1 MIHIRPYLEAA
12 GEQGGWN
19 KITYD
24 DGRRK
29 MAKEVMDRIT
39 PGEVAALAAAL
50 DGRGWWALYHQ
61 PLRKVEGG
69 WDTWL
74 RNFCPE
80 PSGISVPEAALG
92 RKVGL
97 TGFRQVLPAMM
108 QCRGLNPQPRRK
120 IGRIDIY
127 DKHPD
132 VKLAERR
139 QNIDGHGEY
148 SGGMLSIVKS
158 EDDWFFVV
166 SRGST
171 DIFGG
176 VPAVYMCDGITGVLD
191 LLKRLGWRKCTYQ
204 EGQHEMIGVR
214 MGIITPAE
222 LATIASTLDGKG
234 LWGRAYRRK
243 EPRGPNVGFAGFQ
256 PAGPVK
262 KLGPGWRP
270 HHLLSGV
277 LGWKPGIGRID
288 IYENNPDD
296 HNQVQGLS
304 LVKSEDGLFYVV
316 NQRDSFYAISK
327 DEPLYLCDGMPGIL
341 ALLRHLFP

>member
-1 MIHIRPYLEAA
+1 MIHIRPYLEAV
-12 GEQGGWN
+12 GGQGGWN
-19 KITYD
+19 KITYEE
-24 DGRRK
+24 GRQK
-29 MAKEVMDRIT
+29 MAKEVTDLIT
-39 PGEVAALAAAL
+39 PGEVAAIAEAL
-50 DGRGWWALYHQ
+50 DGRGWWAINHR
-61 PLRKVEGG
+61 PIRKGESS
-69 WDTWL
+69 WDSAFFGNKFD
-74 RNFCPE
+74 R
-80 PSGISVPEAALG
+80 G
-92 RKVGL
+92 REVGRS
-97 TGFRQVLPAMM
+97 GFRPAGPAIKLS
-108 QCRGLNPQPRRK
+108 RGWRLDSRTLV
-120 IGRIDIY
+120 GRIDIY

-132 VKLAERR
+132 VKLSEKR
-139 QNIDGHGEY
+139 QNVDNHGRY
-148 SGGMLSIVKS
+148 SGEMLSIFKS

-288 IYENNPDD
+288 IYENKPDD

-327 DEPLYLCDGMPGIL
+327 DEPLYLCDGMPGVL